1 MSICCAVAVDAMS
14 LRALLACLL
23 FSLSLPLLAAT
34 EVITLKYR
42 MADEVVPLVESVLG
56 NAGRVS
62 PYGNQLIVNADPAHI
77 EELRQL
83 LEQLDTPP
91 TRLLI
96 SVDTSQTRSQNQHS
110 YELNGSASS
119 GKVEIQAGERHGSDS
134 VRIIQRSTASRDG
147 GTQQVQA
154 TEGYPALIQVGQS
167 VPLTRHSS
175 DGYGQAYSE
184 TEYRN
189 VTRGFYVT
197 ARLSGEQVHI
207 SISSH
212 NDRLS
217 ATQSAVIDLNSTETR
232 VSGRLGEWISLS
244 NVSEQSLDHQ
254 RGTVQR
260 HSTQGRG
267 DLSLRVKV
275 ERLD

>member
-1 MSICCAVAVDAMS
+1 MS

-42 MADEVVPLVESVLG
+42 MADEVLPLVESVLG
-56 NAGRVS
+56 GAGRVS
-62 PYGNQLIVNADPAHI
+62 PYGNQLIVNADPAQI
-77 EELRQL
+77 EELRRL

-91 TRLLI
+91 ARLLI
-96 SVDTSQTRSQNQHS
+96 SVDTRQTRSQNEHS
-110 YELNGSASS
+110 YGLNGSASS
-119 GKVEIQAGERHGSDS
+119 GKVEIQAGAGERHGSDS

-167 VPLTRHSS
+167 VPLTSHSS

-184 TEYRN
+184 IEYRN

-217 ATQSAVIDLNSTETR
+217 ATQSAVIDLNSTETQ
-232 VSGRLGEWISLS
+232 VSSRLGEWINLS
-244 NVSEQSLDHQ
+244 SVSEQSLDHQ

-260 HSTQGRG
+260 HSTQGRD